1 MMKINLF
8 PLFIGFL
15 FPIFAVAQNV
25 VSTSI
30 KSPLPTI
37 QNQIEVLATASS
49 NEFIP
54 ALEGFRS
61 DKIPK
66 FALHACLGLVNHP
79 TVTAEY
85 RLLTHKE
92 KIQTHL
98 YTSLGYSHLSFL
110 RAVGNGIEWKVG
122 GQIDF
127 LEINAGLWFP
137 LPYPTY
143 SDYTEVMPAIQ
154 LGYRGRCLNGPTFF
168 RMGIGFPD
176 GIYVGY
182 GVRF

>member
-1 MMKINLF
+1 MMKKNVF
-8 PLFIGFL
+8 PFLIGFL

-30 KSPLPTI
+30 MSSMPTT
-37 QNQIEVLATASS
+37 QNRKEVLATSS
-49 NEFIP
+49 ANEFIP

-61 DKIPK
+61 DKIPQL
-66 FALHACLGLVNHP
+66 AIHACLGIVNHP

-98 YTSLGYSHLSFL
+98 YTSIGYSHLSFY

-122 GQIDF
+122 GQYEF
-127 LEINAGLWFP
+127 LEINAGLWLP

-143 SDYTEVMPAIQ
+143 SDYEEVMPAIQ
-154 LGYRGRCLNGPTFF
+154 LGYRGRSL
-168 RMGIGFPD
+168 D
-176 GIYVGY
+176 
-182 GVRF
+182 